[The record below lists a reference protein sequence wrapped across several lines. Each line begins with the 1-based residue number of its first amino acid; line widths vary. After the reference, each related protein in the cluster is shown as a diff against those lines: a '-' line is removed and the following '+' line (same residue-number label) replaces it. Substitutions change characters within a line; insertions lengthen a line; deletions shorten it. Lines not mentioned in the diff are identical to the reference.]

1 MTDGKLRVA
10 LVGCGQIAD
19 AHLGEIRRILCARAV
34 AVCDQ
39 YLDLAKQAAARFGV
53 PGVFTDLGKML
64 AEVRPDVLHV
74 ATPPHT
80 HRPLALQA
88 LAAGVHVYVEKP
100 FTVDVTEAEDVLAAA
115 VAAKRLVCVG
125 HDQLYDPAWQ
135 ECRDLYQR
143 GELGEVVHVDAVLG
157 YDLAGPYGR
166 VTASDPDH
174 WVHRLPG
181 KFFHNTIA
189 HALYKITD
197 FLRDE
202 EPRIFATWFGALP
215 GTDCPTELRVFLQ
228 GADVT
233 ANLLSSSAI
242 EPSQRVTRVYGT
254 RRVVEV
260 DLDGTKG
267 VVLADDLEPSAAP
280 EPWAA
285 LLPALDPT
293 VMGWADRG
301 WFLGPHGPA
310 LFDRSGNAGPTVWW
324 DGRIVGGWAQRKDGE
339 VVFRLLEDIGRDGV
353 SAVEAVAQDL
363 RGWLGAL
370 RVTARFRTPLEKE
383 LVA

>member
-1 MTDGKLRVA
+1 MTDSKLKVA

-80 HRPLALQA
+80 HCPLTLQA
-88 LAAGVHVYVEKP
+88 LAAGLHVYVEKP
-100 FTVDVTEAEDVLAAA
+100 FTVDVTEAEEVLAAA
-115 VAAKRLVCVG
+115 VAAERLVCVG

-135 ECRDLYQR
+135 ECRELYQR

-197 FLRDE
+197 FLLDE

-260 DLDGTKG
+260 DLDGRLLRQARAPTLRGPLVK
-267 VVLADDLEPSAAP
+267 LELPWRQKREAGRSFRRNLWSFLRSRLHYFTGMHRLLTEFYQSIRTHG
-280 EPWAA
+280 EPPIPYAEIRR
-285 LLPALDPT
+285 LT
-293 VMGWADRG
+293 VMMDQIFRSCRANERLSVSEKQDALKNGDWLRPPSLKPEESRG
-301 WFLGPHGPA
+301 
-310 LFDRSGNAGPTVWW
+310 
-324 DGRIVGGWAQRKDGE
+324 
-339 VVFRLLEDIGRDGV
+339 
-353 SAVEAVAQDL
+353 
-363 RGWLGAL
+363 
-370 RVTARFRTPLEKE
+370 
-383 LVA
+383 

>member
-1 MTDGKLRVA
+1 M
-10 LVGCGQIAD
+10 
-19 AHLGEIRRILCARAV
+19 

-260 DLDGTKG
+260 DLDG
-267 VVLADDLEPSAAP
+267 
-280 EPWAA
+280 
-285 LLPALDPT
+285 
-293 VMGWADRG
+293 
-301 WFLGPHGPA
+301 
-310 LFDRSGNAGPTVWW
+310 
-324 DGRIVGGWAQRKDGE
+324 
-339 VVFRLLEDIGRDGV
+339 RLLRQ
-353 SAVEAVAQDL
+353 ARAPTL
-363 RGWLGAL
+363 RGPLVKLELPWRQKREAARSL
-370 RVTARFRTPLEKE
+370 RRNLWHFLRSRLHYFTGMHRLFTEFYQAIRTHGEPPIPYAEIRRLTAIMDEIFRSCRANERLSVSEKQDSRVNGQPAPTSPVDAPLTTHHSPLTKP
-383 LVA
+383 